1 MPKEIIIFLN
11 DKILSLDSILP
22 LLQQLKNKSLNLSFI
37 VFNNKTRIMINENL
51 LLKRNIIKF
60 R

>member
-22 LLQQLKNKSLNLSFI
+22 LLQQLKNKSLKLSFI

-51 LLKRNIIKF
+51 LLKKYY
-60 R
+60 